1 MRDIYTRAVAVAVL
15 IFIIPEALHQSIFNP
30 SISTMSH
37 APVHVSTEFDHEVI
51 KFLSEHYDNGVIHAK
66 GYDAAPKTPDV
77 ASYAAA
83 GGNLIDV
90 GFGPFR
96 IIAKIDGMS
105 ISGEIGI
112 NIPLL
117 GYKKL
122 AGISGDLVNGV
133 QAGFDLWGI
142 ASGSIR
148 IFLQGKNVMCELK
161 ASALGKTWNTTFK
174 IFTLP

>member
-1 MRDIYTRAVAVAVL
+1 MSTEIYT
-15 IFIIPEALHQSIFNP
+15 PG
-30 SISTMSH
+30 
-37 APVHVSTEFDHEVI
+37 HVQTEFDHELI
-51 KFLSEHYDNGVIHAK
+51 KFLAEHYDNGVIHAA

-77 ASYAAA
+77 AAYAAA
-83 GGNLIDV
+83 AGNLIDIS
-90 GFGPFR
+90 FGPFR
-96 IIAKIDGMS
+96 IIAKIDGLT

-112 NIPLL
+112 NIPIL

-122 AGISGDLVNGV
+122 AGISGNLITGV
-133 QAGFDLWGI
+133 EAGFDLWGI

-148 IFLQGKNVMCELK
+148 IYLQGKNVMCELK

>member
-1 MRDIYTRAVAVAVL
+1 MNVLEHASPCQLNFGRMFSKHAFRQCLMHLSTSSLNSTTRSSL
-15 IFIIPEALHQSIFNP
+15 
-30 SISTMSH
+30 
-37 APVHVSTEFDHEVI
+37 
-51 KFLSEHYDNGVIHAK
+51 EHYDNGVIHAK

-112 NIPLL
+112 NIPIL

-161 ASALGKTWNTTFK
+161 ASALGHTWNTTFK